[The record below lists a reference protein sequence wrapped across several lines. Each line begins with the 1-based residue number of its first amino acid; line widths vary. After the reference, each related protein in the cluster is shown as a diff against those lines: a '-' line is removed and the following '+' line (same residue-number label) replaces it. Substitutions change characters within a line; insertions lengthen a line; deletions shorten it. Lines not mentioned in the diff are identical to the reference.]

1 MLKVNYIFFFKEKDL
16 PKCYV
21 VDIAKE
27 NKNSNTLFEIQV
39 QKVAR

>member
-1 MLKVNYIFFFKEKDL
+1 MSVKSKLHFFSKDL
-16 PKCYV
+16 PKCYL